1 VAEDQLVQ
9 RVVVGLFGGS
19 FNPPHIGHV
28 LAVTYLLSAGLVDR
42 VVVVPVF
49 AHALGKR
56 LAPFDDRLEM
66 ARLAFAWLPRVEV
79 SGIEQRLGTPSR
91 TLTTVCAL
99 AEEHPDWELRL
110 VVGTDILGELHQWHA
125 WPEIERRAPPLV
137 LPRSEPG
144 SPRSSPPLLPEISS
158 TEVRAHIA
166 EWAERKSDLAAT
178 ELRRSVPHA
187 VLEYVQ
193 SRGLYSGPVAPSS

>member
-1 VAEDQLVQ
+1 VQ

-28 LAVTYLLSAGLVDR
+28 LAVTYLLSAGLVDQ

-49 AHALGKR
+49 AHALGKQ
-56 LAPFDDRLEM
+56 LASFDDRLEM
-66 ARLAFAWLPRVEV
+66 ARLAFAWLPRVHV
-79 SGIEQRLGTPSR
+79 SEIEQRLGTPSR
-91 TLTTVCAL
+91 TLTTVSAL

-110 VVGTDILGELHQWHA
+110 VVGTDILGELPQWHA
-125 WPEIERRAPPLV
+125 WAEIERRAPPLV

-166 EWAERKSDLAAT
+166 EWAETQSDTAAT
-178 ELRRSVPHA
+178 ELRRSVPRA

-193 SRGLYSGPVAPSS
+193 SRGLYGVPVPPPG